1 MTVTDSPAED
11 IPGVTRRH
19 RPSDFYHERTNFQ
32 FIKHTKRWAILSGTL
47 LLLSFVALFARGLN
61 FGIDFKGGT
70 SWQVQIAQG
79 HTASVPEIRDLITP
93 LGFADAKVT
102 TLSGKN
108 GKSIN
113 VQEHIVSD
121 PITAITEA
129 LATYGG
135 VTPAQV
141 QFAQAAKS
149 GGSFTFTTKS
159 KTPTEE
165 GVKAALEKTE
175 LKDATVKVDGKNVT
189 VSAKTLPVSPTERMA
204 IALAKYAGVNKEDV
218 SISTVGPTWGHEV
231 SKKAI
236 QALIYFFILLA
247 LYLSVRFEFKMA
259 VAAIIAVIHDI
270 IFTIGVYALFHFE
283 VTPATITAF
292 LTILG
297 FSLYDTVVVFD
308 KVRENQRRMTATGR
322 TTYGEMVNR
331 SLNQVLMRSLSTSFV
346 ALMPV
351 LSLLIVGTGIFGAK
365 SLEDFALAL
374 AAGLFIGSYSSIF
387 VAAPILAWWKEREPQ
402 YRALAERRARL
413 APTQPL
419 VAATA
424 GAPAKVP
431 VGGGAI
437 VSSADVDTN
446 GGDTPNEKIANEK
459 IANEKIAN
467 EKIANE
473 KIGGVPGGPPP
484 MPRRIEPRARQQRR
498 RKRK

>member
-1 MTVTDSPAED
+1 MTAPTPTGD

-19 RPSDFYHERTNFQ
+19 RPSDLYHERTNFQ
-32 FIKHTKRWAILSGTL
+32 FIKHTKRWAMLSGTL
-47 LLLSFVALFARGLN
+47 LLLSFVALFVRGLN
-61 FGIDFKGGT
+61 FGIDFKGGV
-70 SWQVQIAQG
+70 SWQVQMASG
-79 HTASVPEIRDLITP
+79 RHASVPEVRDVITP
-93 LGFADAKVT
+93 IGFGDAKVT
-102 TLSGKN
+102 TLSGSN
-108 GKSIN
+108 GQSVN
-113 VQEHIVSD
+113 VQEHVVSD
-121 PITAITEA
+121 PLKDIEDA

-135 VTPAQV
+135 VTPAHV
-141 QFAQAAKS
+141 QFEQATT
-149 GGSFTFTTKS
+149 GGTFTFTADKS
-159 KTPTEE
+159 VKPTEE
-165 GVKAALEKTE
+165 GVTKALSKTE
-175 LKDATVKVDGKNVT
+175 LTNPTVKVDGQNVT
-189 VSAKTLPVSPTERMA
+189 ITAKTLPTSPTEKMA
-204 IALAKYAGVNKEDV
+204 IALANYAGVHKEDV

-247 LYLSVRFEFKMA
+247 VYLSIRFEFKMA
-259 VAAIIAVIHDI
+259 AAAIVAVIHDI

-283 VTPATITAF
+283 VTPATVTAF

-322 TTYGEMVNR
+322 TTYGEMVNA

-387 VAAPILAWWKEREPQ
+387 VAAPLLAWWKEREPQ
-402 YRALAERRARL
+402 YRALAERRARVG
-413 APTQPL
+413 PSQPL
-419 VAATA
+419 VATA
-424 GAPAKVP
+424 AAAPKVP
-431 VGGGAI
+431 VASGAI
-437 VSSADVDTN
+437 VSTLPADTN
-446 GGDTPNEKIANEK
+446 GGDGDGEAAPAKPV
-459 IANEKIAN
+459 
-467 EKIANE
+467 
-473 KIGGVPGGPPP
+473 GGVPGGPPP